1 MYTLQLGK
9 FTQKIGV
16 FSQKTYKKKYQSD
29 NHVLMLYT
37 EKQGQNIFISSK
49 VMTRITHRHSITI
62 VCICLTI
69 SM

>member
-16 FSQKTYKKKYQSD
+16 FSQKTYKKNQSD

-49 VMTRITHRHSITI
+49 VMTRNTHRHSITI